1 MYSSYQDNILGADLV
16 NIQLLSKCSKG
27 AGFLLCIIDTYGK
40 YASVVPLKDKKDI
53 IITSAFQNFFDNSGC
68 NPNKIWVEEGS
79 GFYKRPMKSWLHG
92 NGIDGMYS
100 TNNEGKSV
108 IVERFIRTLKTK
120 IYKHMPAISKNV
132 YIDKLEEIVDKYNNT
147 SHRTAKMKLA
157 DVKVDTY
164 IDFDVENDKNPDLV
178 TM

>member
-1 MYSSYQDNILGADLV
+1 MGAELV

-40 YASVVPLKDKKDI
+40 YASVVPLKDKKD
-53 IITSAFQNFFDNSGC
+53 NSGC

-92 NGIDGMYS
+92 NGIDGIYS

-132 YIDKLEEIVDKYNNT
+132 YIDKLEEIVDKYNTT

-164 IDFDVENDKNPDLV
+164 IDFDVENDENPDLV